1 MNRLRGFF
9 VFLYDFIVGDD
20 WRMTVAVIIGL
31 ATPALLAHQGLQWWF
46 ILPIFVVAGLA
57 WSLRR
62 AVARSS

>member
-31 ATPALLAHQGLQWWF
+31 ATTALLAHQGLQWWF